1 MKASHPEENGGHRKQ
16 FFVKKP
22 YVERRDVTEFAR
34 HGEYAGVWKQSLRD
48 KSGEFV
54 GCVSIA
60 L

>member
-1 MKASHPEENGGHRKQ
+1 MKASPSAENGRQRRQ

-22 YVERRDVTEFAR
+22 YVERRNVTEFAR